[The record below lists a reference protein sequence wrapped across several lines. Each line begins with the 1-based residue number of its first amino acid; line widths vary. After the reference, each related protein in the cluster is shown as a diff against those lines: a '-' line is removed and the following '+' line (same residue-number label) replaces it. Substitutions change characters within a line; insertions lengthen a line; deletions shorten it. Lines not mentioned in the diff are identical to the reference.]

1 VKAQDAAGNL
11 SDASNAI
18 TITTETAIPTYC
30 DSKGDIVSDEYIAK
44 VQLELSTT
52 QQEVMAIATLHLSQ
66 RTLPKDVTTQLQL
79 RQLGE
84 LL

>member
-30 DSKGDIVSDEYIAK
+30 DSKGDIVSDEYIKK
-44 VQLELSTT
+44 VQLEL
-52 QQEVMAIATLHLSQ
+52 QQPFN
-66 RTLPKDVTTQLQL
+66 R
-79 RQLGE
+79 R
-84 LL
+84 

>member
-18 TITTETAIPTYC
+18 TITTAIPTYC

-44 VQLELSTT
+44 VQLG
-52 QQEVMAIATLHLSQ
+52 AINNLQ
-66 RTLPKDVTTQLQL
+66 RRWL
-79 RQLGE
+79 
-84 LL
+84 

>member
-18 TITTETAIPTYC
+18 TITETAIPTYC

-52 QQEVMAIATLHLSQ
+52 LQQEVMAIATLHLSQ
-66 RTLPKDVTTQLQL
+66 RTSQREQHNYNYANLDRNFL
-79 RQLGE
+79 
-84 LL
+84 